1 MGKLDRSE
9 RTTLLLRE
17 PQKDAYEDL
26 ACSYSAYAVS
36 ECLQS
41 LEGASQFENYRL
53 TEILSWLRSMQG
65 PRSLEANQVVHQEI
79 DPEESLLP
87 LGTNCQSPP
96 RRPALRSER
105 EMRSFVQAGTDFV
118 SRRAPA

>member
-9 RTTLLLRE
+9 RTTFLLRE

-65 PRSLEANQVVHQEI
+65 PRSLE
-79 DPEESLLP
+79 P
-87 LGTNCQSPP
+87 TRWCT
-96 RRPALRSER
+96 RRSIQKSHYSRSE
-105 EMRSFVQAGTDFV
+105 QIAKALLAGL
-118 SRRAPA
+118 P